1 MRGVSPRRTLSYMT
15 RHDQTGADLDLW
27 DEVTRTYFAERL
39 GIAANARTEA
49 APTAPGVDLYVDPV
63 CPYTWV
69 VACWLREVAQHR
81 DLDLRY
87 HVMSLRMLNE
97 GRDDSYSQQL
107 DASTGPSRVATA
119 VVTHHGSEAF
129 RTWHGAFGNL
139 IFDHWRYPTPTE
151 YRDASA
157 TALRE
162 AGLPATLADA
172 ANTTEYDDALRR
184 SHDEGTRP
192 VGIDGGTPV
201 VHIDGT
207 AFFGPVLNAV
217 PRGDEALRLFDGVRL
232 LAGSRDFYELKRTR
246 TTPPDVS
253 YRPIEGDA
261 Q

>member
-1 MRGVSPRRTLSYMT
+1 MT

-27 DEVTRTYFAERL
+27 DQVTSAYFTERL
-39 GIAANARTEA
+39 HLSTEHRSTEHRSTEHRS
-49 APTAPGVDLYVDPV
+49 TAPGVDLYIDPI

-69 VACWLREVAQHR
+69 VACWLREVAQYR

-87 HVMSLRMLNE
+87 HVMSLLLLNE
-97 GRDDSYSQQL
+97 GRDDSYSRQL
-107 DASTGPSRVATA
+107 GASTGPSRVATA

-129 RTWHGAFGNL
+129 RTWHGAFGDL

-157 TALRE
+157 AALSE
-162 AGLPATLADA
+162 AGLPAALVDA
-172 ANTTEYDDALRR
+172 ADTTEYDDALRR
-184 SHDEGTRP
+184 SHNEGTRP

-201 VHIDGT
+201 VHIDGA

-217 PRGDEALRLFDGVRL
+217 PRGDDAVRLFDGVRL
-232 LAGSRDFYELKRTR
+232 LAGCPDFYELKRTR

-253 YRPIEGDA
+253 YRPMEGKA
-261 Q
+261 PR